1 MKCGGTTCMEV
12 PAKGLN
18 KESSFCV
25 NRKKK
30 SIAWLE
36 LKELVQHQQCFN
48 YFSNYSH
55 NCAFVRLK
63 IAKMFVAM

>member
-1 MKCGGTTCMEV
+1 MEV

-30 SIAWLE
+30 SI
-36 LKELVQHQQCFN
+36 
-48 YFSNYSH
+48 
-55 NCAFVRLK
+55 NCMAAVERIGTTSAVLQLLFKLFPQLCIRSTQ

>member
-1 MKCGGTTCMEV
+1 MEI

-30 SIAWLE
+30 SINCMAAVERIGTTSAVLQ
-36 LKELVQHQQCFN
+36 LLFKLFPQLCFR
-48 YFSNYSH
+48 STQ
-55 NCAFVRLK
+55 NC
-63 IAKMFVAM
+63 